1 MIEGVT
7 CSILAYWRKTLR
19 VSSKIFFN
27 HGLCA
32 ACSSRPNRG
41 SSTLCV
47 VCCGSILFNFD
58 YGIIIND
65 TCNEFGKKEKSN
77 QFKPR

>member
-19 VSSKIFFN
+19 VSSKIFFD

-58 YGIIIND
+58 MV
-65 TCNEFGKKEKSN
+65 
-77 QFKPR
+77 